1 MASSWR
7 PDQNVPSVCE
17 GWIQG
22 GYWQSKANAF
32 LLHVVGP
39 TLSARRNAMAG
50 IIRYRNLVIH
60 SIDSSI
66 LAIWCHGSY
75 LPRTRNKTT
84 VPCTAA
90 LIWHAPE
97 DGHGVLPRGARY
109 ITGSRSAND
118 LADWGTTLGGLSCVD
133 YTLLTKLDDPTTVVG
148 PATVDYVTTIP
159 GTTERLSTVWEAMQ
173 NKHLDYE
180 EVHYFACRLPQ

>member
-1 MASSWR
+1 
-7 PDQNVPSVCE
+7 
-17 GWIQG
+17 
-22 GYWQSKANAF
+22 
-32 LLHVVGP
+32 
-39 TLSARRNAMAG
+39 MAG

-148 PATVDYVTTIP
+148 SATVDYVTTIP